1 MSSYRRARGTGAG
14 RGAGKGRRQPQPA
27 AAGFAAARPDP
38 GDRLPKFSLAPYAT
52 ATGSPFYLPQQ
63 VDEKT
68 LLSLKR
74 IAETR
79 SPRNSEAACL
89 RLGIALSEAAGV
101 AEMGAEALQY
111 HADKQLG
118 NLGLDEL
125 VEFMASEAGQ
135 EYVAAAKALNK
146 TNNALENEEDV
157 KAAVDGWVGS
167 LNALLAHQKS
177 IRKLAQVSA
186 RLYLWSMDT
195 LEQLALLKYPAAV
208 LEHVAVDNPALELKA
223 VKALV
228 ENPRVSALR
237 AALVASYTKAIF
249 GQGQKKARKCNLAAS
264 SPEAAASSSTGTEKS
279 GSATSSEES
288 KSKKK
293 KSKKDKKGKKHTKK
307 ATKDKKSKH
316 KKGKDKKKRTKSSSC
331 SNSKASSSA
340 VSQKEK
346 QKKKDKKDGPAP
358 LKVRRVTAVA
368 DGKAV
373 VREDALY
380 DEIDR
385 DAKVSVDD
393 ALKALFKKQSSVE
406 ELANWAVHTLNEDL
420 TMSPADVSLST
431 FASPDLAL
439 LRKGG

>member
-1 MSSYRRARGTGAG
+1 MSRGECGVESVRVRRRSHRQPSSAFPYAPLPLPWSMSSYRRARGTSAG

-27 AAGFAAARPDP
+27 AAEFAAARPDP
-38 GDRLPKFSLAPYAT
+38 GDRLPKFSLAPYAA

-74 IAETR
+74 IAETCA
-79 SPRNSEAACL
+79 PRNSEAACL

-125 VEFMASEAGQ
+125 VEFMGSEAGQ
-135 EYVAAAKALNK
+135 TYVAAAKALNK
-146 TNNALENEEDV
+146 TNNALENEEEV

-167 LNALLAHQKS
+167 LNALLEHQKS

-186 RLYLWSMDT
+186 RLYLWSMDS

-249 GQGQKKARKCNLAAS
+249 GQGQKKGGNATLWLPVQRTPPAPALARKK
-264 SPEAAASSSTGTEKS
+264 AAARAAPKRANPRRKRARRTRRVRSIRRRPRKTRRASTRRRRTRR
-279 GSATSSEES
+279 SAQSRAAALTP
-288 KSKKK
+288 
-293 KSKKDKKGKKHTKK
+293 
-307 ATKDKKSKH
+307 
-316 KKGKDKKKRTKSSSC
+316 RR
-331 SNSKASSSA
+331 
-340 VSQKEK
+340 
-346 QKKKDKKDGPAP
+346 PA
-358 LKVRRVTAVA
+358 VRRAKRRRRKERPRRTAPP
-368 DGKAV
+368 
-373 VREDALY
+373 R
-380 DEIDR
+380 
-385 DAKVSVDD
+385 
-393 ALKALFKKQSSVE
+393 
-406 ELANWAVHTLNEDL
+406 
-420 TMSPADVSLST
+420 
-431 FASPDLAL
+431 
-439 LRKGG
+439 

>member
-1 MSSYRRARGTGAG
+1 M
-14 RGAGKGRRQPQPA
+14 
-27 AAGFAAARPDP
+27 
-38 GDRLPKFSLAPYAT
+38 
-52 ATGSPFYLPQQ
+52 
-63 VDEKT
+63 
-68 LLSLKR
+68 
-74 IAETR
+74 
-79 SPRNSEAACL
+79 
-89 RLGIALSEAAGV
+89 
-101 AEMGAEALQY
+101 
-111 HADKQLG
+111 
-118 NLGLDEL
+118 
-125 VEFMASEAGQ
+125 
-135 EYVAAAKALNK
+135 
-146 TNNALENEEDV
+146 

-167 LNALLAHQKS
+167 LNALLEHQKS

-223 VKALV
+223 VKTLV

-264 SPEAAASSSTGTEKS
+264 SPEDAASSSTGTEKS
-279 GSATSSEES
+279 GSASSSEES

-293 KSKKDKKGKKHTKK
+293 KSKKDKKGKKQTKK
-307 ATKDKKSKH
+307 VKKDKKSKH
-316 KKGKDKKKRTKSSSC
+316 KKEKDKKKRTKSSC
-331 SNSKASSSA
+331 SNSKASSNEE
-340 VSQKEK
+340 SQKEQK
-346 QKKKDKKDGPAP
+346 KKKDKKDGPAL
-358 LKVRRVTAVA
+358 LKVRRVTAVV

-373 VREDALY
+373 VRADELY
-380 DEIDR
+380 DAIDR

>member
-1 MSSYRRARGTGAG
+1 MALWSLPGYSSDLLVHPGLSKWPFSDSWLHPEQSCLGRLLESPGLARLLDASGLRSVRTRPCLG
-14 RGAGKGRRQPQPA
+14 RLLE
-27 AAGFAAARPDP
+27 F
-38 GDRLPKFSLAPYAT
+38 
-52 ATGSPFYLPQQ
+52 
-63 VDEKT
+63 
-68 LLSLKR
+68 LSLKS

-125 VEFMASEAGQ
+125 VDFMASEAGQ
-135 EYVAAAKALNK
+135 QYVAAAKALNK
-146 TNNALENEEDV
+146 TNNALENEEEV

-167 LNALLAHQKS
+167 LNALLEHQKS

-186 RLYLWSMDT
+186 RLYLWSMDS

-237 AALVASYTKAIF
+237 AAFVASYTKAIF

-288 KSKKK
+288 RSKKK
-293 KSKKDKKGKKHTKK
+293 KSKKDKKGKKQTKK
-307 ATKDKKSKH
+307 ATKDKKSKR
-316 KKGKDKKKRTKSSSC
+316 KKDKDKKKRAKSGSC
-331 SNSKASSSA
+331 SNSKATSSEEN
-340 VSQKEK
+340 QKEK
-346 QKKKDKKDGPAP
+346 QTKKDKKDGPAP
-358 LKVRRVTAVA
+358 LPGASQ
-368 DGKAV
+368 
-373 VREDALY
+373 
-380 DEIDR
+380 
-385 DAKVSVDD
+385 SV
-393 ALKALFKKQSSVE
+393 Q
-406 ELANWAVHTLNEDL
+406 
-420 TMSPADVSLST
+420 
-431 FASPDLAL
+431 
-439 LRKGG
+439 